1 MAMLILMLAF
11 SGLSLFLGF
20 GFYRKYEA
28 RLRSESLNTMRYS
41 RIADYYGSPILLA
54 FEYRLNAAEAPAS
67 VEADVDEIYHYG
79 RDYFLKG
86 YPRDRKHCQ
95 IFKWSRISNPR
106 IRYDGRN
113 LESLEALFVAAENR
127 DSRAAA

>member
-1 MAMLILMLAF
+1 MLTLVLIF
-11 SGLSLFLGF
+11 SCASLFLGF

-28 RLRSESLNTMRYS
+28 RLRSESLNTTRYS
-41 RIADYYGSPILLA
+41 RIADYYGRPILLA
-54 FEYRLNAAEAPAS
+54 FEYRLDGTEALIE

-86 YPRDRKHCQ
+86 QSRDRKHCQ

-106 IRYDGRN
+106 VRYDGRN
-113 LESLEALFVAAENR
+113 LVSLEELFVAAEGG
-127 DSRAAA
+127 SKAVA